1 MIAVVTAVTSVLAD
15 LTGGW
20 GDVTAAYLVTFAV
33 LIAYAVFVIVRGRK
47 VNKQLPPED
56 RRWM

>member
-1 MIAVVTAVTSVLAD
+1 MTAAILLAA

-20 GDVTAAYLVTFAV
+20 GDVTASYVVTFAV
-33 LIAYAVFVIVRGRK
+33 VIAYAAFVIVRGRK

>member
-1 MIAVVTAVTSVLAD
+1 MIAAVVFAA

-20 GDVTAAYLVTFAV
+20 NYVTAAYLVTFVA
-33 LIAYAVFVIVRGRK
+33 LIGYAVFVIVRGRK
-47 VNKQLPPED
+47 VTKQLPPED